1 MTRKG
6 AAVGIF
12 DKLLK
17 EGIDAVKEA
26 VSEENKEKAKSVFN
40 SLKEQFSDELETIK
54 KAAEEYKAKEA
65 AKEESIPQDTYEE
78 IDDGKTCRER
88 ILECI
93 ATEFPQYHVAENV
106 SPRELGGEGRFM
118 DYSMLILDEDNK
130 ICLIIMLIGKTTT
143 AHREYRWSR
152 EFAEEKGVK
161 FINFVNH
168 YPNRP
173 EYISERLHKYL

>member
-1 MTRKG
+1 MG
-6 AAVGIF
+6 LF

-17 EGIDAVKEA
+17 EGLDAVKETL
-26 VSEENKEKAKSVFN
+26 SDENKEKAKDVFN
-40 SLKEQFSDELETIK
+40 ALKEQFSDEFAEVK
-54 KAAEEYKAKEA
+54 KAYEEYKTEQRN
-65 AKEESIPQDTYEE
+65 KEESIPQDSYEDPE
-78 IDDGKTCRER
+78 DGKTCRER
-88 ILECI
+88 ILECLEK
-93 ATEFPQYHVAENV
+93 EFPQYHVAENV
-106 SPRELGGEGRFM
+106 SPNELGGQGRFM
-118 DYSMLILDEDNK
+118 DYSMLILDEDNR

-161 FINFVNH
+161 LINFINH

>member
-1 MTRKG
+1 MG
-6 AAVGIF
+6 LF

-17 EGIDAVKEA
+17 EGLDAVKETL
-26 VSEENKEKAKSVFN
+26 SEENKEKAKDVFN
-40 SLKEQFSDELETIK
+40 SLKEQFSDEFAEVK
-54 KAAEEYKAKEA
+54 KAYEEYKAEQRN
-65 AKEESIPQDTYEE
+65 KEESIPQDSYEDPE
-78 IDDGKTCRER
+78 DGKTCRER
-88 ILECI
+88 ILECLEK
-93 ATEFPQYHVAENV
+93 EFPQYHVAENV
-106 SPRELGGEGRFM
+106 SPTELGGEGRFM
-118 DYSMLILDEDNK
+118 DYSMLILDEGNK

-161 FINFVNH
+161 FINFINH